1 MDIKKRL
8 ENKKKEL
15 EKVYQQLIRQKSDV
29 ENKLVLTK
37 GGYAVLDDL
46 LNDLDKDKSK
56 SKSKKTKNSNSK
68 KGAK

>member
-1 MDIKKRL
+1 
-8 ENKKKEL
+8 
-15 EKVYQQLIRQKSDV
+15 
-29 ENKLVLTK
+29 LVLTK

>member
-15 EKVYQQLIRQKSDV
+15 EKVYRQLIQQKNDV

-68 KGAK
+68 KGGK